1 MIASDTQGSPGNAAQ
16 NLYSPEAEQA
26 VLGALLLRPA
36 ALIDVSTLLR
46 DRYFTLEAH
55 RTIFNAMTALGDQGL
70 EADPVALAN
79 RLREE
84 GSLEEPVGGA
94 AYLQYLIESCPTS
107 VNLITYAKIVERKA
121 LLRQLNQA
129 SLEIQDL
136 ITTEKDVEDIISEAE
151 KSIYNI
157 GQSRADQDLTDI
169 RDIMRDVVRDLEKA
183 YLDEG
188 NTPGLPTGFPLLD
201 DLLGGF
207 NKSDLIVL
215 AGRPGMG
222 KSSLG
227 LTVALNVAQHV
238 RTPLQGFKVAIFSL
252 EMSAAQ
258 LVQRLLA
265 IESVTDL
272 QNLRVGRFGE
282 DHWATVQQAGSQ
294 LSKARIF
301 IDDTPGASVTAVRS
315 KALRLHARE
324 NIDLIMVD
332 YLQLMTAGESGQNP
346 RQQNRQQEITFISG
360 AIKNLARE
368 LNVPVLALSQL
379 SRGVEARQDKRP
391 MLQDLRESG
400 SIEQDADVVM
410 FLYRE
415 KYYDQETIHGNVAE
429 LIVAKHRNG
438 ATGTVRLAFEEA
450 LTQFKSAPAYAPDG
464 VGRT

>member
-1 MIASDTQGSPGNAAQ
+1 MLEVSPQVGVEASVQ
-16 NLYSPEAEQA
+16 NLFSPEAEQA

-36 ALIDVSTLLR
+36 ALLDVSTLLR
-46 DRYFTLEAH
+46 DRYFTIEAH
-55 RTIFNAMTALGDQGL
+55 RTIFNAMQALNDQGL
-70 EADPVALAN
+70 EPDPVALAN

-84 GSLEEPVGGA
+84 GSLEEPVGGT

-107 VNLITYAKIVERKA
+107 VNLLTYARIVERKA

-129 SLEIQDL
+129 SLDIQDL

-151 KSIYNI
+151 KAIYNI
-157 GQSRADQDLTDI
+157 GHSRADQDLTDI

-183 YLDEG
+183 FLDEG

-201 DLLGGF
+201 TKLGGF

-227 LTVALNVAQHV
+227 LTIALNVAQHV

-265 IESVTDL
+265 IESGTDL

-294 LSKARIF
+294 LGKARIF
-301 IDDTPGASVTAVRS
+301 IDDTPGASVTSVRS

-332 YLQLMTAGESGQNP
+332 YLQLMTAGDAGQNP

-360 AIKNLARE
+360 AMKNLARE

-410 FLYRE
+410 FLYRD
-415 KYYDQETIHGNVAE
+415 KYYDPETIHDKVAE
-429 LIVAKHRNG
+429 LNVAKHRNG
-438 ATGTVRLAFEEA
+438 ATGVINLSFEEG
-450 LTQFKSAPAYAPDG
+450 LTQFKPTHARDSYP
-464 VGRT
+464 VMQT

>member
-26 VLGALLLRPA
+26 VLGALLLRPS

-46 DRYFTLEAH
+46 DRYFAVPAH

-70 EADPVALAN
+70 EADPVALGN

-84 GSLEEPVGGA
+84 GSLEEPVGGT

-136 ITTEKDVEDIISEAE
+136 ITTEKDVEDIISDAE

-169 RDIMRDVVRDLEKA
+169 RDIVRDVVRDLEKA

-188 NTPGLPTGFPLLD
+188 NTPGLPTGFQKLD
-201 DLLGGF
+201 ELLGGF

-227 LTVALNVAQHV
+227 LTIALNIAQHV
-238 RTPLQGFKVAIFSL
+238 RPPLQGFKVAIFSL

-265 IESVTDL
+265 IESNTDL
-272 QNLRVGRFGE
+272 QDLRVGRFSE
-282 DHWATVQQAGSQ
+282 DRWATVRQASGN
-294 LSKARIF
+294 LGKARIF

-324 NIDLIMVD
+324 NLDFIMID

-415 KYYDQETIHGNVAE
+415 KYYNPETIQDKVAE
-429 LIVAKHRNG
+429 LNVAKHRNG
-438 ATGTVRLAFEEA
+438 ATGKVPLAFEET
-450 LTQFKSAPAYAPDG
+450 LTQFKPALILSPDA